1 LNDQNE
7 TIAPFEEERD
17 ESDVSD
23 EDDDYGNKVVL
34 RKHESF
40 LRHFEMI
47 EKGEGGDLAVVV
59 EEDEST
65 KAETTADRDGAV
77 LHSEEYVFASAKN
90 ISPIL
95 KTEEEDDA
103 FPDDSIYGF
112 DSNFKRK
119 RFGDD
124 STDNLSFMSMEST
137 KKPKLMRAGSLTKKL
152 KRRMSF
158 GIVTPI
164 NNFIRQRRNS
174 ADPNSSNCSTATF
187 NSTFNESIKEPIKE
201 KLRQI
206 KDKVCKLSKK
216 DSTPKSTKSKIRMVS
231 ANLASLKEVCNIKS
245 PEKDFGTND
254 IFKTPKA
261 LAPSFP
267 STSSARPRCRLD
279 DSIRLNE
286 TAPERKLVRENQTNN
301 CRF

>member
-1 LNDQNE
+1 
-7 TIAPFEEERD
+7 
-17 ESDVSD
+17 
-23 EDDDYGNKVVL
+23 L

-47 EKGEGGDLAVVV
+47 EKGEGGDLPVVV

-77 LHSEEYVFASAKN
+77 LHSEEYAFASAKN

-216 DSTPKSTKSKIRMVS
+216 DSTPKSTKSKIRMAS

-245 PEKDFGTND
+245 PEKEFGAAD

-261 LAPSFP
+261 LPPSFP

-279 DSIRLNE
+279 DSVRLNE
-286 TAPERKLVRENQTNN
+286 TAPERKLVREKQKNN
-301 CRF
+301 

>member
-1 LNDQNE
+1 VFTSNEQNE
-7 TIAPFEEERD
+7 TIAPFEEEERD
-17 ESDVSD
+17 LSDVSD
-23 EDDDYGNKVVL
+23 EDEDFANKVVL

-47 EKGEGGDLAVVV
+47 EKGEGGDLPVVV

-77 LHSEEYVFASAKN
+77 LHSEEHAFASAKN

-95 KTEEEDDA
+95 KTEEDEDA
-103 FPDDSIYGF
+103 IYGF

-119 RFGDD
+119 RFGDE
-124 STDNLSFMSMEST
+124 STDNLSFMSESS
-137 KKPKLMRAGSLTKKL
+137 KKPKLMRAGSLTKNL

-164 NNFIRQRRNS
+164 NNFIRKRRDS
-174 ADPNSSNCSTATF
+174 ADPNMSNCSTATF

-216 DSTPKSTKSKIRMVS
+216 DSTPKSTKSKIRMAS

-245 PEKDFGTND
+245 PEKDFGAGD

-261 LAPSFP
+261 LPPSFP

-279 DSIRLNE
+279 DSARLNE
-286 TAPERKLVRENQTNN
+286 TASERKLVGKHTCN
-301 CRF
+301 